1 MRFADARRYALEL
14 PEAAAAPHHQYESFR
29 VRGKIFATVPPDRE
43 HLHVFVGE
51 EQRELALARY
61 PDAAEKL
68 WWGKKV
74 LGLRIRLQPARAAF
88 VKELLL
94 EAWRLKAPK
103 SLAVQYGRPDADDS
117 GPRLK

>member
-1 MRFADARRYALEL
+1 MRFDDARRYALEL
-14 PEAAAAPHHQYESFR
+14 PEAVAAPHHQYESFR
-29 VRGKIFATVPPDRE
+29 VRGRIFATVPPDRE

-51 EQRELALARY
+51 EERELALARF
-61 PDAAEKL
+61 PDAVEKL

-74 LGLRIRLQPARAAF
+74 LGLRIRLAPAGAAF

-103 SLAVQYGRPDADDS
+103 SLASQYGLPDAGDDS
-117 GPRLK
+117 PQVE